1 MTENRFTGKGHSQI
15 TVVQNVLKARN
26 KRLLSG
32 ELKPQNYYDYAF
44 LNPGLVETIMKGL
57 I

>member
-15 TVVQNVLKARN
+15 TVVQNILKKRN
-26 KRLLSG
+26 KKLLSG
-32 ELKPQNYYDYAF
+32 ELKPRNFHDYAF
-44 LNPGLVETIMKGL
+44 LNPEMVDVIMKGL